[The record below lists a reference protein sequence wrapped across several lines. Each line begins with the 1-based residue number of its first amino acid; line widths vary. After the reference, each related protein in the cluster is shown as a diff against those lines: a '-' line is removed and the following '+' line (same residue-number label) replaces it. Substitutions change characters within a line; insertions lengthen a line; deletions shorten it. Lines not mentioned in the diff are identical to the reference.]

1 MDSLDVTRTLY
12 RVSDFLSW
20 QRAKSLVLSPSFQRR
35 SVWRPGAKSYLID
48 TIVRGLPIPII
59 FMRDRRSNLGTLEP
73 EREIV
78 DGQQRI
84 RTLITYINP
93 SSLDDLDPERDN
105 FTIQAV
111 HNSELASK
119 SFAQLSQ
126 DIQQRIL
133 DYQFS
138 VHVLSSAVG
147 DREVLSIF
155 ARMNSTGMRL
165 NSQELRNAEF
175 FGAFKT
181 SMYNM
186 ASAQL
191 QRWRDWQVFTEQE
204 IARMQEVELTSEFAY
219 LMMHGVTGKAQ
230 SRLNKLYKDK
240 NKDVEYPEMECV
252 EYRFNAI
259 MDTISERFSNK
270 LSPRSL
276 KRKAIFYGLF
286 ASLYDLQ
293 FGLGTPLEST
303 EPKAISEGLV
313 DGIASAADRITLK
326 EAPDTVL
333 LASSSSN
340 TNRDARLAV
349 FKYLTGTTDHDA

>member
-35 SVWRPGAKSYLID
+35 SVWGPGAKSYLID
-48 TIVRGLPIPII
+48 TIIRGLPIPII

-84 RTLITYINP
+84 RTLISYIDP
-93 SSLDDLDPERDN
+93 SSLDDLNPEQDN

-111 HNSELASK
+111 HNEELASK
-119 SFAQLSQ
+119 SFSQLSQ

-133 DYQFS
+133 DYPFS

-165 NSQELRNAEF
+165 NPQELRNAEC

-191 QRWRDWQVFTEQE
+191 QRWRDWQVFTEQD

-219 LMMHGVTGKAQ
+219 LMMHGVTGKHQ
-230 SRLNKLYKDK
+230 KMLTNLYKDK
-240 NKDVEYPEMECV
+240 DVEYSEMECV
-252 EYRFNAI
+252 EYRFNTI
-259 MDTISERFSNK
+259 MDTISERFSSK
-270 LSPRSL
+270 LNPRSF
-276 KRKAIFYGLF
+276 KRKVVFYCLF

-293 FGLGTPLEST
+293 FGLETPLESA
-303 EPKAISEGLV
+303 EPTAIPEDLV
-313 DGIASAADRITLK
+313 DSICSAADRITFK
-326 EAPDTVL
+326 KAPDDVL
-333 LASSSSN
+333 LVSSSSN
-340 TNRDARLAV
+340 TNQDARLAV

>member
-35 SVWRPGAKSYLID
+35 PVWRPGAKSYLID

-84 RTLITYINP
+84 RTLITYIDP
-93 SSLDDLDPERDN
+93 SSLDDLNPERDD

-126 DIQQRIL
+126 EIQQRIL

-147 DREVLSIF
+147 DREILSIF

-165 NSQELRNAEF
+165 NPQELRNAEY
-175 FGAFKT
+175 FGALKT

-191 QRWRDWQVFTEQE
+191 QRWRDWQVFTEQD
-204 IARMQEVELTSEFAY
+204 IARMLEVELTSEFAY
-219 LMMHGVTGKAQ
+219 LMMRGVTGKSQAN
-230 SRLNKLYKDK
+230 LNEWYKDR
-240 NKDVEYPEMECV
+240 DVEYPEMECV
-252 EYRFNAI
+252 EYRFNTI
-259 MDTISERFSNK
+259 MDTISERFSDRLNPQ
-270 LSPRSL
+270 SF
-276 KRKAIFYGLF
+276 KRKVVFYGLF

-293 FGLGTPLEST
+293 FGLKAPLEST
-303 EPKAISEGLV
+303 EPKAIPEALV
-313 DGIASAADRITLK
+313 DSISFAADRITLK
-326 EAPDTVL
+326 KAPDAVL

-349 FKYLTGTTDHDA
+349 FHYLTGTSHDA